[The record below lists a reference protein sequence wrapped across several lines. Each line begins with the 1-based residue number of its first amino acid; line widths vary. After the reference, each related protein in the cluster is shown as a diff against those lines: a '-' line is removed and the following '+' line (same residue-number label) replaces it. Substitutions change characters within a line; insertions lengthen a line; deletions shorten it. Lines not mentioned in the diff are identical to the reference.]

1 MVLIIWPLI
10 RAKEHRG
17 NKMEYRYLKAFI
29 LTAQYASFSKAAEV
43 LGIAQSAV
51 SRQIKLLE
59 ESLNE
64 ELIIRSSKKVLL
76 TAKGRELYIAA
87 SNFDKTALNIFEQED
102 MRPLRIG
109 LLHGLLENWFH
120 PILTTYY
127 KKFNRNIEVTVMTP
141 PDLKAGL
148 GEGQFDIIFT
158 TENIQSELITSLK
171 LFDESIVLISKDE
184 IDLNKLP
191 EYRWIVYG
199 DQDNM
204 FKISKERSKSVVQV
218 DSITAIVNL
227 VKNGVGIATVPAHT
241 VKKTDKIF
249 TYELPQF
256 DDSLIYMS
264 TLNYKTMPK
273 HIKEIAQLVRSE

>member
-1 MVLIIWPLI
+1 
-10 RAKEHRG
+10 
-17 NKMEYRYLKAFI
+17 MEYRYLKAFI

-43 LGIAQSAV
+43 LEIAQSAV

-59 ESLNE
+59 ENLSE

-76 TAKGRELYIAA
+76 TSKGRELYIAA

-109 LLHGLLENWFH
+109 LLHGLLESWFH
-120 PILTTYY
+120 PILSTYY
-127 KKFNRNIEVTVMTP
+127 KNFNRNMEVTVMTP
-141 PDLKAGL
+141 LNLKAGL

-171 LFDESIVLISKDE
+171 LFDERIILISRDE
-184 IDLNKLP
+184 IDQERLAD
-191 EYRWIVYG
+191 YRWIVYS

-204 FKISKERSKSVVQV
+204 YKTTKVSSKSIVQV
-218 DSITAIVNL
+218 DSITTIVNL
-227 VKNGVGIATVPAHT
+227 VKSGVGIATVPAHT
-241 VKKTDKIF
+241 IKRSDKLF

-273 HIKEIAQLVRSE
+273 HIKEIAQLVRAD